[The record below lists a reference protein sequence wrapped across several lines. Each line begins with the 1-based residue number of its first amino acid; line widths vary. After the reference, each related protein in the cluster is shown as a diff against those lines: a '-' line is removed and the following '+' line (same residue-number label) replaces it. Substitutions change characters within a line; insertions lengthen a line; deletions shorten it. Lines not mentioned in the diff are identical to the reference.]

1 MIHDVQGGVLVN
13 MRVRPH
19 KWLTRLREVD
29 LLVREHMS
37 SMGTV
42 MMMSGKKEEKG
53 AGQDSGHWTLDDWNN
68 VTISAP
74 FPRGRGLGVGG
85 PLNTTAAWF

>member
-42 MMMSGKKEEKG
+42 MMMMMSGKKEEKG
-53 AGQDSGHWTLDDWNN
+53 G
-68 VTISAP
+68 
-74 FPRGRGLGVGG
+74 
-85 PLNTTAAWF
+85 